1 MCVEID
7 KNMIIIAVM
16 ETEYDW
22 FKSYLGHRFQRTGF
36 SVVLSTLKEVQL
48 DVPQGTWAVVIC
60 ALYQ

>member
-1 MCVEID
+1 
-7 KNMIIIAVM
+7 M